1 MLRTVGEAAGKA
13 LAVMASAVEDL
24 PNVRGKDDVCRESL
38 GLLLGTGCGARVS
51 ISLVVSEFSEVRLF
65 VLHETLCV
73 ESAGAV
79 ELIAMANM
87 SERRGSC
94 RTRCD
99 QDWVEL
105 AGP

>member
-1 MLRTVGEAAGKA
+1 MLKVLRTVGEAVGKA

-38 GLLLGTGCGARVS
+38 GLLLGTGCGARAS
-51 ISLVVSEFSEVRLF
+51 ISLVVSEFSDVRLF

-79 ELIAMANM
+79 ELIAMASM
-87 SERRGSC
+87 SERRGLVGQ
-94 RTRCD
+94 R
-99 QDWVEL
+99 
-105 AGP
+105 